1 MSNYFSFSIFLKPVS
16 NTNGLSLIW
25 KNSVLV
31 KKKNVQP
38 QFAFVSILWPKCVQQ
53 LRAGMITRRITI
65 VTKRVGTTTLLNSN
79 LSGNA
84 SYDSPSSSSSSS
96 LSTQFTT
103 NDYYYYYGRVKSK
116 VSSWLFRFLLSPVS
130 LLFL

>member
-1 MSNYFSFSIFLKPVS
+1 M
-16 NTNGLSLIW
+16 
-25 KNSVLV
+25 
-31 KKKNVQP
+31 
-38 QFAFVSILWPKCVQQ
+38 QQ

-65 VTKRVGTTTLLNSN
+65 VTKRVATTTLLNSN

-84 SYDSPSSSSSSS
+84 TSYDSPSSSSSSS

-103 NDYYYYYGRVKSK
+103 NDYYGRVKSK

-130 LLFL
+130 LSFL